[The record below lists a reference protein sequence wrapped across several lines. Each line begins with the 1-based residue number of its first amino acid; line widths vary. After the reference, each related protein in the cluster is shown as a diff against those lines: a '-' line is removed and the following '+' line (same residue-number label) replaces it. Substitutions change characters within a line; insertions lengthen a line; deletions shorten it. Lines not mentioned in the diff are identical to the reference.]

1 MNANTIGFCLQTQ
14 KLELILRLI
23 NNLHFL
29 ISYYGHLC
37 DAETWLIV
45 SLASVLQRF
54 DFILVVVVFFLCL
67 LQMSAREDIDFQGQ
81 EIKSN
86 LDEVES
92 KLEAKLECVQ
102 QKLDAL
108 LERLGNK
115 ELNE

>member
-1 MNANTIGFCLQTQ
+1 M
-14 KLELILRLI
+14 LRLI

-54 DFILVVVVFFLCL
+54 DFLLVVVVFLCL
-67 LQMSAREDIDFQGQ
+67 LQMCAREDTDFQGQ

-86 LDEVES
+86 LHEVES

-102 QKLDAL
+102 RKLDAL
-108 LERLGNK
+108 LEGLGNK
-115 ELNE
+115 ELNEWLKRFQKELQWS

>member
-1 MNANTIGFCLQTQ
+1 MNANTIGFCLQTE
-14 KLELILRLI
+14 KLELMLRLI

-29 ISYYGHLC
+29 ISYYGHPC

-54 DFILVVVVFFLCL
+54 DFVLVVVVFLRL
-67 LQMSAREDIDFQGQ
+67 LQMCAREDIDFQGQ

-92 KLEAKLECVQ
+92 KLKAKLECVQ
-102 QKLDAL
+102 RKLDAL

>member
-1 MNANTIGFCLQTQ
+1 M
-14 KLELILRLI
+14 LRLI

-29 ISYYGHLC
+29 ISYYGHPC

-54 DFILVVVVFFLCL
+54 DFVLVVVVSLCL
-67 LQMSAREDIDFQGQ
+67 LQMCAREDIDFQGQ

-86 LDEVES
+86 LDEVEF

-102 QKLDAL
+102 RKLDAL
-108 LERLGNK
+108 LEKLGNK
-115 ELNE
+115 ELNEWLKRFQTELQWS